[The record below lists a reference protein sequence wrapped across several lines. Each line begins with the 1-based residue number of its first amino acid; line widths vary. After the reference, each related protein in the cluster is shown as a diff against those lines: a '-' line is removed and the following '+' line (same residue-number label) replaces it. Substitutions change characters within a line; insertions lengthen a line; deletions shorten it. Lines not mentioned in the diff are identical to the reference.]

1 VGARGFARAYAAPR
15 AARHGRMFQ
24 VTWCMCCSSI
34 GAVLP
39 RVAVV
44 ACCRHGYMCG
54 SVLHMWQCKPACSRM
69 HAPRLTVWQCGSVA
83 VCCTGACSWRWMQ
96 SRHCISSQGHAVMTA
111 RRATLHTTKEHGD
124 TCTMMHCSSSQGHA
138 MHTNLTRRETCTSVR
153 QCTMPDC
160 SPGT

>member
-1 VGARGFARAYAAPR
+1 MVHVLQFHRGSAAACGSGCMLP
-15 AARHGRMFQ
+15 
-24 VTWCMCCSSI
+24 TW
-34 GAVLP
+34 VH
-39 RVAVV
+39 VAV
-44 ACCRHGYMCG
+44 CCMCG
-54 SVLHMWQCKPACSRM
+54 SASRHVAGCTRHVSQCGSVA
-69 HAPRLTVWQCGSVA
+69 VWQCGSVA

-111 RRATLHTTKEHGD
+111 RRATVHATKEHGD